1 MKKIGVIGLGYVGL
15 SNALMLS
22 KKHHVFGYDIDVN
35 KIKNLKQKVLPFKDT
50 FMSDFFESQS
60 LNLSFSS
67 DFEELNQELDFLF
80 IALPTNF
87 DSGKNEFDTSI
98 IEGVLLKISET
109 KFKGKVVIKS
119 TVPIGFTDRMNELY
133 PQLKLIFS
141 PEFLREGKA
150 LWDNLNPSRII
161 LGSFDSKD
169 DELLNTLKAVIE
181 KADVKYLITT
191 PKEAEAIKLFSNTYL
206 AMRVAYFNE
215 IDTFSE
221 ATQLSSEN
229 IIKGISL
236 DPRIGD
242 YYNNPSFGYGGYC
255 LPKDTKQTRSSFKAT
270 PQNLID
276 AIIDSNET
284 RKRVIAN
291 QIISKKPKTVGVY
304 RLIMK
309 TGSDNFRE
317 SAIFDVMKAI
327 SEAGIEIII
336 YEPELEKEAIELGR
350 VIKNLE
356 VFKSQAQIILANR
369 IEDAILDVKDKVYTR
384 DIFHNN

>member
-270 PQNLID
+270 PQNLMD

-327 SEAGIEIII
+327 SEVGIEIIV

>member
-22 KKHHVFGYDIDVN
+22 KEHHVFGYDLDSN

-50 FMSDFFESQS
+50 FMSDFLDSEA
-60 LNLSFSS
+60 LNITFSS
-67 DFEELNQELDFLF
+67 DFEDLNQELDFLF

-87 DSGKNEFDTSI
+87 DTDKNEFDTSI
-98 IEGVLLKISET
+98 IEGVLQKISET
-109 KFKGKVVIKS
+109 TFKGKVVIKS
-119 TVPIGFTDRMNELY
+119 TVPIGFTDRMA
-133 PQLKLIFS
+133 QLNPRLTLIFS
-141 PEFLREGKA
+141 PEFLREGQA
-150 LWDNLNPSRII
+150 LWDNLHPSRII
-161 LGSFDSKD
+161 LGSLDSND
-169 DELLNTLKAVIE
+169 DELEETLKVVIE
-181 KADVKYLITT
+181 NKDVKYLITT

-221 ATQLSSEN
+221 MMELSSEN
-229 IIKGISL
+229 IIKGVSL

-242 YYNNPSFGYGGYC
+242 QYNNPSFGYGGYC
-255 LPKDTKQTRSSFKAT
+255 LPKDTKQMRSNFEEI

-284 RKRVIAN
+284 RKRFIAD
-291 QIISKKPKTVGVY
+291 QIISQKPSVVGIY

-317 SAIFDVMKAI
+317 SAIFDVMKVI
-327 SEAGIEIII
+327 SEAGIEIIV
-336 YEPELEKEAIELGR
+336 YEPELEKETIEFGR
-350 VIKNLE
+350 VVKNLD

-369 IEDAILDVKDKVYTR
+369 IEESILDVKDKVYTR